1 MSGISSAIDTALSG
15 LSLFEAG
22 INTVAENLANQSTPG
37 YAVESASATTV
48 VGGPGAPGQGVSAPV
63 ISRAANA
70 FAAGLLNAATGSNQA
85 ASVQSAALTA
95 ISNALQ
101 NNGDVQTEI
110 NQFFNDVG
118 TLAANPSSGGQRQTV
133 LSDLQNVSG
142 AFQSAATGIAN
153 VQAEASTALSAG
165 VTQANGY
172 LDQLATINKGLALA
186 PNDPNLLDQQQ
197 AALNNLSGLIN
208 VNVLPQQNGQIILT
222 AGGTTLLDQSG
233 PQALTLNNSGTAAP
247 TITAGNDNLPVNV
260 SGSDGAIGG
269 NIASYQAGIEA
280 LQGLNARAAIFAA
293 TVNTAQAQ
301 GLTPA
306 GSQGGALVS
315 VPAPSV
321 TAVTGN
327 TGTATVTAQ
336 IAPPSQLPT
345 DGGPFLLTYSAAN
358 GWSAIDQSTGQTYT
372 VGPGT
377 DLAFAGLTV
386 AVGGSPNDGDKFII
400 NPAPAAATNIAPAT
414 SSISDI
420 AAADPYVSSPG
431 VLQAD
436 GSIQNT
442 NAGTIAVGPDNVT
455 STPSAAAAVIPASY
469 FGQAL
474 QITFTSATA
483 FNVTTSADTST
494 VIASGNLTNSNGTI
508 AVAYPATSAAAGTY
522 YEQPFTASP
531 VAGDALTLTP
541 GGGSSGSNASR
552 LAALYTTSATTT
564 DGTLQQ
570 SFVDFASTLG
580 ANAQQ
585 AQQTSSSAA
594 AQVTSATDNLQ
605 TISGVTPDQQA
616 VILTNYQ
623 QAYQAAAQVISTAH
637 SLFESLLQTVG

>member
-1 MSGISSAIDTALSG
+1 MSGITSAIDTALSG
-15 LSLFEAG
+15 LALFEAG

-37 YAVESASATTV
+37 YAAETASATTF
-48 VGGPGAPGQGVSAPV
+48 VGQPGAPGQGVSAPV
-63 ISRAANA
+63 ITRAANT
-70 FAAGLLNAATGSNQA
+70 FAAGLLNAATATSQA
-85 ASVQSAALTA
+85 ASVQSASLTA

-101 NNGDVQTEI
+101 NNGDVQSQI
-110 NQFFNDVG
+110 NQLFNDIG
-118 TLAANPSSGGQRQTV
+118 TLAANPASGGQRQTV
-133 LSDLQNVSG
+133 LSDLQNVTG
-142 AFQSAATGIAN
+142 AFQSAATGIGNAQTEAN
-153 VQAEASTALSAG
+153 TALSAS

-172 LDQLATINKGLALA
+172 LNQLATINKNLQTA
-186 PNDPNLLDQQQ
+186 PNAPNLLDQQQ
-197 AALNNLSGLIN
+197 AALQNLSGLLN
-208 VNVLPQQNGQIILT
+208 VNVVPQQNGQIILT

-233 PQALTLNNSGTAAP
+233 VQALTLNASGNAAP

-269 NIASYQAGIEA
+269 NIAAYQAGIEA
-280 LQGLNARAAIFAA
+280 LQGLNARAAIFAT

-306 GSQGGALVS
+306 GNQGGPLIS
-315 VPAPSV
+315 VPAP
-321 TAVTGN
+321 TATAATTN
-327 TGTATVTAQ
+327 TGTATATVQ
-336 IAPPSQLPT
+336 ISPPSQLPT

-358 GWSAIDQSTGQTYT
+358 GWSAIDQSNGQTYAI
-372 VGPGT
+372 GPGT

-386 AVGGSPNDGDKFII
+386 AVGGNPNDGDKFII
-400 NPAPAAATNIAPAT
+400 NPAPAAATNIAPTTT
-414 SSISDI
+414 STADI

-431 VLQAD
+431 ILQA
-436 GSIQNT
+436 SF
-442 NAGTIAVGPDNVT
+442 
-455 STPSAAAAVIPASY
+455 
-469 FGQAL
+469 FGQPL
-474 QITFTSATA
+474 QVTFTSPTA
-483 FNVTTSADTST
+483 YNVTTSADTNT

-508 AVAYPATSAAAGTY
+508 AIAYPTTGAAAGTY
-522 YEQPFTASP
+522 YQQPFTASP

-570 SFVDFASTLG
+570 SFVSYASTLG

-585 AQQTSSSAA
+585 AQQRSTTAA

-605 TISGVTPDQQA
+605 NISGVTPDQQA

>member
-1 MSGISSAIDTALSG
+1 MSGITSAIDTALSG

-37 YAVESASATTV
+37 YAVETASATTF
-48 VGGPGAPGQGVSAPV
+48 VGEPGQAGQGVSAPV
-63 ISRAANA
+63 ITRAANA
-70 FAAGLLNAATGSNQA
+70 FAAGLLNAATGASQA
-85 ASVQSAALTA
+85 ASVQSASLTS

-133 LSDLQNVSG
+133 LSDLQNVAG
-142 AFQSAATGIAN
+142 AFQSAATNIAN
-153 VQAEASTALSAG
+153 VQAEAGTALSAS

-172 LDQLATINKGLALA
+172 LNQLAAINTGLQTA

-208 VNVLPQQNGQIILT
+208 VNAVPQQDGQIIVT
-222 AGGTTLLDQSG
+222 AGGTTLLDQG
-233 PQALTLNNSGTAAP
+233 GVQALTLNTSGTAAP
-247 TITAGNDNLPVNV
+247 TITAGNDSLPVNV
-260 SGSDGAIGG
+260 SATDGAIGG
-269 NIASYQAGIEA
+269 NIASYQAGTEA
-280 LQGLNARAAIFAA
+280 LTALNARAAIFAS
-293 TVNTAQAQ
+293 TVNIAQAQ
-301 GLTPA
+301 GLTQA
-306 GSQGGALVS
+306 GNQGGNLVS

-321 TAVTGN
+321 TAAATN

-336 IAPPSQLPT
+336 ISQPSQLPT
-345 DGGPFLLTYSAAN
+345 DGGPFLLTYSAAS
-358 GWSAIDQSTGQTYT
+358 GWSAIDQSTGQTYA

-386 AVGGSPNDGDKFII
+386 AVGGTVNDGDKFII
-400 NPAPAAATNIAPAT
+400 NPAPAAALNIAPAT

-436 GSIQNT
+436 GSIQNS
-442 NAGTIAVGPDNVT
+442 NAGTITVGPDNVS
-455 STPSAAAAVIPASY
+455 STPAAAAAVIPASY

-474 QITFTSATA
+474 QITFTSANA
-483 FNVTTSADTST
+483 YNVTTSADTST
-494 VIASGNLTNSNGTI
+494 VIASGTLSNTNGTI
-508 AVAYPATSAAAGTY
+508 AIAYPTGSAAAGTFY
-522 YEQPFTASP
+522 QQPFTASP

-585 AQQTSSSAA
+585 AQQRSTAA
-594 AQVTSATDNLQ
+594 SAQVTSATDNLQ

>member
-15 LSLFEAG
+15 LALFEAG

-37 YAVESASATTV
+37 YAAESVSATTV
-48 VGGPGAPGQGVSAPV
+48 IGQPGEPGQGVSAP
-63 ISRAANA
+63 IITRAANS
-70 FAAGLLNAATGSNQA
+70 FAAGLLNAATGASQA

-133 LSDLQNVSG
+133 LSDLQNVTG
-142 AFQSAATGIAN
+142 AFQSAATGIADT
-153 VQAEASTALSAG
+153 QAEAGTALAAG

-172 LDQLATINKGLALA
+172 LSQLATINKGLQTA
-186 PNDPNLLDQQQ
+186 PSDPNLLDQQQ
-197 AALNNLSGLIN
+197 AALNNLSGLLNIN
-208 VNVLPQQNGQIILT
+208 VVPQANGQIILT
-222 AGGTTLLDQSG
+222 AGGTTLLDQTG
-233 PQALTLNNSGTAAP
+233 VQALTLTNSGTAAP
-247 TITAGNDNLPVNV
+247 TVTAGNDNIPVNV
-260 SGSDGAIGG
+260 SGTDGAIGG
-269 NIASYQAGIEA
+269 NIASYQAGIQA
-280 LQGLNARAAIFAA
+280 LQALNARAAIFTQ

-301 GLTPA
+301 GLTAA
-306 GSQGGALVS
+306 GNQGGPLIS
-315 VPAPSV
+315 VPAP
-321 TAVTGN
+321 TATAASTN
-327 TGTATVTAQ
+327 TGTATAAVQ
-336 IAPPSQLPT
+336 ISPPSQLPT

-358 GWSAIDQSTGQTYT
+358 GWGAIDQSSGQTYAI
-372 VGPGT
+372 GPGT
-377 DLAFAGLTV
+377 NLAFAGLTV
-386 AVGGSPNDGDKFII
+386 AIGGAPNPGDKFLI
-400 NPAPAAATNIAPAT
+400 NPAPAAAANIAPAT
-414 SSISDI
+414 SAIGDI

-431 VLQAD
+431 VLQAN
-436 GSIQNT
+436 GSVLNS
-442 NAGTIAVGPDNVT
+442 NAGTIAVGPDNVAT
-455 STPSAAAAVIPASY
+455 TPATGAAVIPASY
-469 FGQAL
+469 FGQDL
-474 QITFTSATA
+474 QVTFTSPTA
-483 FNVTTSADTST
+483 YNVTTSADTNT
-494 VIASGNLTNSNGTI
+494 VIASGNLSNANGTI
-508 AVAYPATSAAAGTY
+508 AIAYPATSAAAGTY
-522 YEQPFTASP
+522 YQQTFTASP

-552 LAALYTTSATTT
+552 PAALYTTSSTTT

-585 AQQTSSSAA
+585 AQQRSTSAT

-605 TISGVTPDQQA
+605 NISGVTPDQQA

-637 SLFESLLQTVG
+637 SLFESLLQSLA

>member
-1 MSGISSAIDTALSG
+1 MSGITSAIDTALSG
-15 LSLFEAG
+15 LALFEAG

-37 YAVESASATTV
+37 YAAETASATTF
-48 VGGPGAPGQGVSAPV
+48 VGQPGAPGQGVSAPV
-63 ISRAANA
+63 ITRAANT
-70 FAAGLLNAATGSNQA
+70 FAAGLLNAATATSQA
-85 ASVQSAALTA
+85 ASVQSASLTA

-101 NNGDVQTEI
+101 NNGDVQSQI
-110 NQFFNDVG
+110 NQLFNDIG
-118 TLAANPSSGGQRQTV
+118 TLAANPASGGQRQTV
-133 LSDLQNVSG
+133 LSDLQNVTG
-142 AFQSAATGIAN
+142 AFQSAATGIGNAQTEAN
-153 VQAEASTALSAG
+153 TALSAS

-172 LDQLATINKGLALA
+172 LNQLATINKNLQTA

-197 AALNNLSGLIN
+197 AALQNLSGLLN
-208 VNVLPQQNGQIILT
+208 VNVVPQQNGQIILT

-233 PQALTLNNSGTAAP
+233 VQALTLNASGNAAP

-269 NIASYQAGIEA
+269 NIAAYQAGIEA
-280 LQGLNARAAIFAA
+280 LQGLNARAAIFAT

-306 GSQGGALVS
+306 GNQGGPLIS
-315 VPAPSV
+315 VPAP
-321 TAVTGN
+321 TATAATTN
-327 TGTATVTAQ
+327 TGTATATVQ
-336 IAPPSQLPT
+336 ISPPSQLPT

-358 GWSAIDQSTGQTYT
+358 GWSAIDQSNGQTYAI
-372 VGPGT
+372 GPGT

-386 AVGGSPNDGDKFII
+386 AVGGNPNDGDKFII
-400 NPAPAAATNIAPAT
+400 NPAPAAATNIAPTTT
-414 SSISDI
+414 STADI

-431 VLQAD
+431 ILQAN
-436 GSIQNT
+436 GSIQNN

-455 STPSAAAAVIPASY
+455 STPAATAAVIPASF
-469 FGQAL
+469 FGQPL
-474 QITFTSATA
+474 QVTFTSPTA
-483 FNVTTSADTST
+483 YNVTTSADTNT

-508 AVAYPATSAAAGTY
+508 AIAYPTTGAAAGTY
-522 YEQPFTASP
+522 YQQPFTASP

-570 SFVDFASTLG
+570 SFVSYASTLG

-585 AQQTSSSAA
+585 AQQRSTTAA

-605 TISGVTPDQQA
+605 NISGVTPDQQA